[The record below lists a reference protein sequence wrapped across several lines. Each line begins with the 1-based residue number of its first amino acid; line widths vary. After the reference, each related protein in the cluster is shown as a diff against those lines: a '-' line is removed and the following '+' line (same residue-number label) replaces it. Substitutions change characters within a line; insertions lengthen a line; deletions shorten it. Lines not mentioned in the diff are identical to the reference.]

1 MIKPTIGRVV
11 LVYRPGKSDQFEP
24 AFITYVWSDTC
35 INVGGFNR
43 NGLPFAETSL
53 HLNQEIQVD
62 PIALPKFE
70 GDDALEP
77 FACWMPYQKAQA
89 AKAVSPEP
97 ALSASGQ
104 IPPTPGDYDDPVP
117 MPK

>member
-24 AFITYVWSDTC
+24 ALISYVWSDTC
-35 INVGGFNR
+35 INVGGFDR
-43 NGLPFAETSL
+43 NGNPFRETSL
-53 HLNQEIQVD
+53 FLNQDISVD
-62 PIALPKFE
+62 PITPPKLE
-70 GDDALEP
+70 GDEGLEP

-89 AKAVSPEP
+89 AKATVLPEP

-104 IPPTPGDYDDPVP
+104 IPPVS
-117 MPK
+117 